1 MKANTP
7 LEQICF
13 NTNDIKKLKEQ
24 IAPLYKSNVNLG
36 ALANVVDVADTNL
49 TTDIEKAFI
58 IDFNGNLYKFI
69 AFNEDKTKAY
79 IEYYANIKGE
89 KGDTGE
95 TGETGADGQ
104 NGQNGADG
112 LSIRYYNGLY
122 INSSTNY
129 LKSNLSNTDN
139 LQIGDVILFKDGTL
153 TTIQTITTNYFNVSS
168 SNIKLEIQATT
179 KGAFIAYSQ
188 PTESGDY
195 LIYAPTAIYN
205 STANTQFSSGDLIIY
220 VDSND
225 NPTEI
230 YIIAGFSGNNLIV
243 EKKAEYAKGKQLY
256 EHLITWNNED
266 TLTYGCH
273 SITIICDKATQFTV
287 NELKQWLSANGHN
300 YNGNNSSYKNL
311 YGGNISGSVMYGSG
325 NYYNFLGLINYAE
338 DQFIGKVIRNNSSP
352 FVWFTADSFFSYS
365 EYKIRAL

>member
-1 MKANTP
+1 MEKANTP

-13 NTNDIKKLKEQ
+13 NTKDIKKLKEQ

-95 TGETGADGQ
+95 TGATGANGQDGQ
-104 NGQNGADG
+104 NGTDG
-112 LSIRYYNGLY
+112 FSIRYYNGLY

-179 KGAFIAYSQ
+179 KGAFLAYSQ
-188 PTESGDY
+188 PIESGDY

-205 STANTQFSSGDLIIY
+205 STANTQFASGDLIIY
-220 VDSND
+220 VDSNN

-243 EKKAEYAKGKQLY
+243 EKKAEYAKGKKMYVHNIVAIGQSSGSYGTIRLY
-256 EHLITWNNED
+256 IDIVNED
-266 TLTYGCH
+266 NTAFTYAKLRQYLINKGFTSVSNLYVKVRGWGNDTNETCFPCGIYLT
-273 SITIICDKATQFTV
+273 SIDATNIQCQTRTY
-287 NELKQWLSANGHN
+287 S
-300 YNGNNSSYKNL
+300 NGNTSTIALRENAIDS
-311 YGGNISGSVMYGSG
+311 
-325 NYYNFLGLINYAE
+325 FE
-338 DQFIGKVIRNNSSP
+338 DKVIER
-352 FVWFTADSFFSYS
+352 
-365 EYKIRAL
+365 